1 MNALGTFGENLSG
14 LDIPEGIK
22 IGKVMRGGKETLPNI
37 MNILNDK
44 ALNGYVIAR
53 LEREGEDITSYL
65 IIKDSE
71 PAIGIREVATRDK
84 KYPKRRIR
92 KVYAG
97 ENTMIEVQS
106 DLNDEKAIVELHS
119 EVDVERIISKYS
131 KDKKG
136 KKAGKAAESPAKD
149 GRRVG
154 LFWGGKEE
162 QEKLEREVMHNKLKN
177 WKENGYDVSSLEKI
191 LTKDLAEVK
200 SAFEK
205 YEENVTTLEE
215 LSAELEF
222 FTMAGFKEE
231 VENLMAKLK
240 SPDQIPNIQA
250 EIESL
255 EKRAS
260 KSKIAVEKKI
270 CLVCGYPLGQEEK
283 CPRCGAVTQVTEK
296 KGVVVE
302 KSKGLELLDGH
313 CYLILEEKLKT
324 SIKLFQEM
332 LNSGYKGLCITRTN
346 PRQLRAKKGMEDVPM
361 IWLTQ
366 KESEKERTIPPI
378 LERVIY
384 EISDFFKIEENGC
397 LILDGIEYLISNNNF
412 DGVLRFIRR
421 LIDDVSETKSV
432 LMVTVGPHTLKERE
446 LKILER
452 EMEKISID
460 DEE

>member
-1 MNALGTFGENLSG
+1 MGWNVSG
-14 LDIPEGIK
+14 LDIPEGTK
-22 IGKVMRGGKETLPNI
+22 IGKVMRGGKETLPVI
-37 MNILNDK
+37 MNILNEK
-44 ALNGYVIAR
+44 ALDGYVIAR
-53 LEREGEDITSYL
+53 LDREGEDITSYL
-65 IIKDSE
+65 IIKNSE
-71 PAIGIREVATRDK
+71 PMIGIREVATRDK
-84 KYPKRRIR
+84 KFPKRRIR

-97 ENTMIEVQS
+97 ENTLIEVKA
-106 DLNDEKAIVELHS
+106 DLNDEKATIELHS
-119 EVDVERIISKYS
+119 EVDVETIIKKYS
-131 KDKKG
+131 KDKKAG
-136 KKAGKAAESPAKD
+136 KEDKAAESQAKD

-162 QEKLEREVMHNKLKN
+162 QEKLEREVLHNKLKN

-191 LTKDLAEVK
+191 LTGDLTDIK

-205 YEENVTTLEE
+205 YEENVKILEE

-222 FTMAGFKEE
+222 FTMAGFEDE
-231 VENLMAKLK
+231 VKRLKKKLK
-240 SPDQIPNIQA
+240 NPDQIPNIQA

-255 EKRAS
+255 EKKAS
-260 KSKIAVEKKI
+260 KSKMAGEKRI

-283 CPRCGAVTQVTEK
+283 CPRCGAVTQVTQK
-296 KGVVVE
+296 TGVVVE

-313 CYLILEEKLKT
+313 CYLIEEEKLKT
-324 SIKLFQEM
+324 SIKLFKKM
-332 LNSGYKGLCITRTN
+332 LNSGYNGLCITRTN
-346 PRQLRAKKGMEDVPM
+346 PKQLKAKKGLEDVPI

-366 KESEKERTIPPI
+366 KESETERTIPPI

-384 EISDFFKIEENGC
+384 EIGNYFKTEEKGC
-397 LILDGIEYLISNNNF
+397 MILDGIEFLISNNNF

-452 EMEKISID
+452 EMEKISYD
-460 DEE
+460 DA